1 MISSRIRMTK
11 LVAACSI
18 DLILGDPQ
26 ELPHPVRWIGQ
37 CIAAVERS
45 LRRRPCTPA
54 MEFLQGGALTAV
66 VVAGS
71 WAGARLAIG
80 ASRRVRPRFGDLTEI
95 LLAWTALATRSLI
108 VESGAVLNALDSGEL
123 PIARRRLA
131 MIVGRDTDH
140 LDESE
145 VVRAVIETVAE
156 GLCDG
161 VIAPLLYL
169 ALGGVPVAFAYKAV
183 NTLDSMIGHPEPRYR
198 YFGRVAARL
207 DDAANFVPAR
217 LTGLAIVTAAFLTS
231 RDWRG
236 AWDILRRDGDKHP
249 SPNAGQSEA
258 AMAGA
263 LGVRL
268 GGMNYY
274 DGKPSPKPYLGDGG
288 RAGTRAD
295 ARASLRIAGVASLL
309 ATAGALAWCA
319 LRPRRPAGERE

>member
-1 MISSRIRMTK
+1 MILSRISTMK
-11 LVAACSI
+11 LLAACSI
-18 DLILGDPQ
+18 DLILGDPH
-26 ELPHPVRWIGQ
+26 ELPHPVRLIGKS
-37 CIAAVERS
+37 ISAGERL
-45 LRRRPCTPA
+45 LRRQPSSPA
-54 MEFLQGGALTAV
+54 MEVFQGGVLTVV

-71 WAGARLAIG
+71 WVGARLAIG
-80 ASRRVRPRFGDLTEI
+80 GSRRVRPSVGDLMEI
-95 LLAWTALATRSLI
+95 LLAWTTLATRSLI

-123 PIARRRLA
+123 TIARRRLA

-145 VVRAVIETVAE
+145 IVRAVIETVSE

-198 YFGRVAARL
+198 YFGRAAARL

-217 LTGLAIVTAAFLTS
+217 LAGLAIVTAAFLTS

-249 SPNAGQSEA
+249 SPNAGKSEA

-274 DGKPSPKPYLGDGG
+274 DGMPSPKPYLGDGG

-295 ARASLRIAGVASLL
+295 ARASLRIVGVASLL
-309 ATAGALAWCA
+309 ASSAALAWCA
-319 LRPRRPAGERE
+319 WRSTKATGERK

>member
-1 MISSRIRMTK
+1 MILSRISTMK
-11 LVAACSI
+11 LLAACSI
-18 DLILGDPQ
+18 DLILGDPH
-26 ELPHPVRWIGQ
+26 ELPHPVRLIGKGISTGEQ
-37 CIAAVERS
+37 L
-45 LRRRPCTPA
+45 LRRRPSKPA
-54 MEFLQGGALTAV
+54 IEFLQGGALTAV

-71 WAGARLAIG
+71 WAGARLAIET
-80 ASRRVRPRFGDLTEI
+80 ARRVRPRFGDLTEI
-95 LLAWTALATRSLI
+95 LLAWTTLATRSLI
-108 VESGAVLNALDSGEL
+108 IESGAVLNALEGGRL
-123 PIARRRLA
+123 PVARRRLA

-145 VVRAVIETVAE
+145 IVRAVIETVSE

-198 YFGRVAARL
+198 YFGRAAARL
-207 DDAANFVPAR
+207 DDAANVVPAR
-217 LTGLAIVTAAFLTS
+217 ITALAIVTAAFLTS

-236 AWDILRRDGDKHP
+236 AWKILRRDGDKHP

-295 ARASLRIAGVASLL
+295 ARTSLRIAGVASLL
-309 ATAGALAWCA
+309 AASSALAWCA
-319 LRPRRPAGERE
+319 WRSTRPAGERK

>member
-1 MISSRIRMTK
+1 
-11 LVAACSI
+11 
-18 DLILGDPQ
+18 
-26 ELPHPVRWIGQ
+26 
-37 CIAAVERS
+37 
-45 LRRRPCTPA
+45 
-54 MEFLQGGALTAV
+54 MEFLQGGVLTAV

-71 WAGARLAIG
+71 WAGARLAMG
-80 ASRRVRPRFGDLTEI
+80 ASRRVRPSVGDLTEI
-95 LLAWTALATRSLI
+95 LLAWTALAIRSLM
-108 VESGAVLNALDSGEL
+108 VEPGAVLDALDSGQL
-123 PIARRRLA
+123 PAARRRLA
-131 MIVGRDTDH
+131 TIVGRDTDH

-145 VVRAVIETVAE
+145 IVRAVIETVAE

-198 YFGRVAARL
+198 YFGRAAARL

-217 LTGLAIVTAAFLTS
+217 LTALAIVTAAFLTS

-236 AWDILRRDGDKHP
+236 AWKILRRDGDKHP
-249 SPNAGQSEA
+249 SPNAGKSEA

-295 ARASLRIAGVASLL
+295 AGASLGIAGVASLL
-309 ATAGALAWCA
+309 AASAALAWCA
-319 LRPRRPAGERE
+319 WRSTKATGERE